1 MRVDAKAE
9 GPRQSMSWLHTW
21 ASLILGWLLY
31 AIFLTGTLSFF
42 QSEITVWMKPEL
54 HQSVPQS
61 TQTAQTQVALN
72 YLQKNH
78 PTAGSWS
85 IQLPNS
91 RQNTTTVTVREQGE
105 DPRARRGGKRIT
117 LDSHTGEIL
126 EARETRGGSF
136 LYRFHFELILDH

>member
-1 MRVDAKAE
+1 MRVDARQE

-42 QSEITVWMKPEL
+42 QNEISLWMKQEF
-54 HQSVPQS
+54 HQSIPRNSQIE
-61 TQTAQTQVALN
+61 QTRVALA
-72 YLQKNH
+72 YLQQHH
-78 PTAGSWS
+78 PDAGSWA

-91 RQNTTTVTVREQGE
+91 RQTTTTLNIRSVGE
-105 DPRARRGGKRIT
+105 DPRARRGGTRIT
-117 LDSHTGEIL
+117 LDSTTGEIL

-136 LYRFHFELILDH
+136 L